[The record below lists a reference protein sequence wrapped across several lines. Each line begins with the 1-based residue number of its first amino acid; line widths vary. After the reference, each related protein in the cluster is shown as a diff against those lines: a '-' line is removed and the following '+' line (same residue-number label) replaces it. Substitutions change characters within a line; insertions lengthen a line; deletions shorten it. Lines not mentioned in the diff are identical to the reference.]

1 MIERNEVQ
9 AAAYDSAGEAG
20 LSKDELVHLI
30 VDWRGRLRT
39 AMPASLLG
47 KWQEDELE
55 HYWQE
60 LQKAGR

>member
-9 AAAYDSAGEAG
+9 AAMYDSAGEIG
-20 LSKDELVHLI
+20 PSKDELVHLI

-47 KWQEDELE
+47 EWQ
-55 HYWQE
+55 
-60 LQKAGR
+60 